1 MNDSEILDIARAAV
15 ADHLKPLARIAVRH
29 DAGAPTRAAFAGT
42 HIDDDLMRDL
52 AKRVGATLQPSEP
65 DSADVEFVEETALGK
80 RTTVVHVR
88 SGKVA
93 RVVKRG
99 SSAP

>member
-1 MNDSEILDIARAAV
+1 MKDTEILDIARAAV

-29 DAGAPTRAAFAGT
+29 DAGAPVRAVLAGT
-42 HIDDDLMRDL
+42 HADDALMQDL
-52 AKRVGATLQPSEP
+52 AKRVGATLQPAEP
-65 DSADVEFVEETALGK
+65 DSADVEFVEQTALGK

-93 RVVKRG
+93 RVVRRG
-99 SSAP
+99 